1 MTRSFS
7 LAGLLR
13 VREIQ
18 ERAAAQRLSRAV
30 IDAQH
35 TEARD
40 RSLRAHLSGVGSEAV
55 DVRSLAA
62 LAAARV
68 AGRTLLVDLTTLSE
82 LQKQTVDEAR
92 TEHAQARRAMRG
104 LDRLAEA
111 HALRM
116 RTAELHA
123 EQTELDEIGSRTSA
137 SNTTTEDH
145 A

>member
-30 IDAQH
+30 LDARH

-40 RSLRAHLSGVGSEAV
+40 RSLRAHLSGAGSEAV

-68 AGRTLLVDLTTLSE
+68 AGRTLLSDLTVLAE
-82 LQKQTVDEAR
+82 LQEQTVDQAR
-92 TEHAQARRAMRG
+92 AEHSEARRAMRG
-104 LDRLAEA
+104 LDRLAQA
-111 HALRM
+111 HAVRV

-123 EQTELDEIGSRTSA
+123 EQAELDEIGSRTD
-137 SNTTTEDH
+137 TEGQS
-145 A
+145 

>member
-1 MTRSFS
+1 MSRSFS

-40 RSLRAHLSGVGSEAV
+40 RALRAHLSGADTEAV

-68 AGRTLLVDLTTLSE
+68 AGRALLADLRTLSE
-82 LQKQTVDEAR
+82 LQHETVAEAR
-92 TEHAQARRAMRG
+92 AEHADARRTLRG
-104 LDRLAEA
+104 LERLADA
-111 HALRM
+111 HAAELR
-116 RTAELHA
+116 AADLHA
-123 EQTELDEIGSRTSA
+123 EQAELDEIGTRTR
-137 SNTTTEDH
+137 TEDPR
-145 A
+145 

>member
-1 MTRSFS
+1 MSRGFS

-40 RSLRAHLSGVGSEAV
+40 RALRAHLAGTGTEAV
-55 DVRSLAA
+55 DVRTLAA

-68 AGRTLLVDLTTLSE
+68 SGRALLADLTALSDLQRETVAEARSAHADARRTL
-82 LQKQTVDEAR
+82 
-92 TEHAQARRAMRG
+92 RG
-104 LDRLAEA
+104 LERLADN
-111 HALRM
+111 HAVAV
-116 RTAELHA
+116 RTADLHA
-123 EQTELDEIGSRTSA
+123 EQAELDEIAARSRTEGTA
-137 SNTTTEDH
+137 
-145 A
+145 

>member
-1 MTRSFS
+1 MSRGFS

-40 RSLRAHLSGVGSEAV
+40 RALRAHLAGTDTEAV
-55 DVRSLAA
+55 DVRALAA

-68 AGRTLLVDLTTLSE
+68 SSRALLADLTTLSA
-82 LQKQTVDEAR
+82 LQQETVAEAR
-92 TEHAQARRAMRG
+92 TAHADARRTLRG
-104 LDRLAEA
+104 LERLADG
-111 HALRM
+111 HADAVR
-116 RTAELHA
+116 AADLHA
-123 EQTELDEIGSRTSA
+123 EQAELDEIASRSRT
-137 SNTTTEDH
+137 EDP

>member
-1 MTRSFS
+1 MSKPFS

-40 RSLRAHLSGVGSEAV
+40 RALRAHLAGTGTEAV

-68 AGRTLLVDLTTLSE
+68 AGRAMLADLTALSD
-82 LQKQTVDEAR
+82 LQEQTVAEAR
-92 TEHAQARRAMRG
+92 SAHAEARRTLRG
-104 LDRLAEA
+104 LERLAEG
-111 HALRM
+111 HAEAVRV
-116 RTAELHA
+116 AELHA
-123 EQTELDEIGSRTSA
+123 EQNELDEIGSRSG
-137 SNTTTEDH
+137 TEGRP
-145 A
+145 

>member
-1 MTRSFS
+1 MSRSFS

-40 RSLRAHLSGVGSEAV
+40 RALRAHLSTADSEAV

-68 AGRTLLVDLTTLSE
+68 AGRAMLADLRTLSE
-82 LQKQTVDEAR
+82 LQQETVAEAR
-92 TEHAQARRAMRG
+92 TEHAEARRTVRG
-104 LDRLAEA
+104 LERLATS
-111 HALRM
+111 HAAEVRA
-116 RTAELHA
+116 AELHA
-123 EQTELDEIGSRTSA
+123 EQAELDEIATRR
-137 SNTTTEDH
+137 TTEDRP
-145 A
+145 

>member
-30 IDAQH
+30 IDARH

-40 RSLRAHLSGVGSEAV
+40 RTLRAHLASAGTEAV

-62 LAAARV
+62 LAASRV
-68 AGRTLLVDLTTLSE
+68 AGRTLLTDLSALSE
-82 LQKQTVDEAR
+82 LQNETV
-92 TEHAQARRAMRG
+92 AQARAEHADARREMRG
-104 LDRLAEA
+104 LDRLAQA
-111 HALRM
+111 HASRVRADDLR
-116 RTAELHA
+116 T
-123 EQTELDEIGSRTSA
+123 EQAELDEIGSRTRTA
-137 SNTTTEDH
+137 DG

>member
-30 IDAQH
+30 LDARH

-40 RSLRAHLSGVGSEAV
+40 RSLRAHLAGAGSEAV

-68 AGRTLLVDLTTLSE
+68 AGRTLLSDLTTLSE
-82 LQKQTVDEAR
+82 LQEQTVDQAR
-92 TEHAQARRAMRG
+92 TEHAEARRAMRG
-104 LDRLAEA
+104 LDRLAQA
-111 HALRM
+111 HAVRV
-116 RTAELHA
+116 RAAELHA
-123 EQTELDEIGSRTSA
+123 EQAELDEIGSRTD
-137 SNTTTEDH
+137 TEGQS
-145 A
+145 

>member
-30 IDAQH
+30 LEARH

-40 RSLRAHLSGVGSEAV
+40 RSLRAHLSGVGNEAV

-68 AGRTLLVDLTTLSE
+68 AGRTLLADLTTLSE
-82 LQKQTVDEAR
+82 LQEQTVDEAR
-92 TEHAQARRAMRG
+92 TEHAEARRAMRG
-104 LDRLAEA
+104 LDRLAQA
-111 HALRM
+111 HALQARA
-116 RTAELHA
+116 AELHA
-123 EQTELDEIGSRTSA
+123 EQAELDEIGSRGSTSMEGQA
-137 SNTTTEDH
+137 
-145 A
+145 

>member
-68 AGRTLLVDLTTLSE
+68 AGRTLLADLATLSE
-82 LQKQTVDEAR
+82 MQEQTVDQAR
-92 TEHAQARRAMRG
+92 AEHADARRAMRG
-104 LDRLAEA
+104 LDRLAQA
-111 HALRM
+111 HALQVRA
-116 RTAELHA
+116 AELHA
-123 EQTELDEIGSRTSA
+123 EQAELDEIGARAQTDREA
-137 SNTTTEDH
+137 Q

>member
-1 MTRSFS
+1 MSKPFS

-40 RSLRAHLSGVGSEAV
+40 RALRAHLAGTGTEAV

-68 AGRTLLVDLTTLSE
+68 AGRAMLADLTALSD
-82 LQKQTVDEAR
+82 LQEQTVAEAR
-92 TEHAQARRAMRG
+92 SAHAEARRTLRG
-104 LDRLAEA
+104 LERLAEG
-111 HALRM
+111 HAEAVRA
-116 RTAELHA
+116 AELHA
-123 EQTELDEIGSRTSA
+123 EQNELDEIGSRSG
-137 SNTTTEDH
+137 TEGRP
-145 A
+145 

>member
-82 LQKQTVDEAR
+82 LQRQTVDEAR

-116 RTAELHA
+116 RTAE
-123 EQTELDEIGSRTSA
+123 
-137 SNTTTEDH
+137 
-145 A
+145 

>member
-30 IDAQH
+30 LDARH

-40 RSLRAHLSGVGSEAV
+40 RSLRAHLAGAGSEAV

-62 LAAARV
+62 LAAARA
-68 AGRTLLVDLTTLSE
+68 AGRTLLSDLTMLAE
-82 LQKQTVDEAR
+82 LQEQTVDQAR
-92 TEHAQARRAMRG
+92 AEHSEARRAMRG
-104 LDRLAEA
+104 LDRLAQA
-111 HALRM
+111 HAVRV
-116 RTAELHA
+116 RAAELHA
-123 EQTELDEIGSRTSA
+123 EQAELDEIGSRTD
-137 SNTTTEDH
+137 TEGQS
-145 A
+145 

>member
-30 IDAQH
+30 LDARH

-40 RSLRAHLSGVGSEAV
+40 RSLRAHLSGAGSEAV

-68 AGRTLLVDLTTLSE
+68 AGRTLLSDLTMLAE
-82 LQKQTVDEAR
+82 LQEQTVDQAR
-92 TEHAQARRAMRG
+92 AEHSEARRAMRG
-104 LDRLAEA
+104 LDRLAQA
-111 HALRM
+111 HAVRV
-116 RTAELHA
+116 RAAELHA
-123 EQTELDEIGSRTSA
+123 EQAELDEIGSRTD
-137 SNTTTEDH
+137 TEGQS
-145 A
+145 

>member
-1 MTRSFS
+1 MTRAFS

-30 IDAQH
+30 IDARH

-40 RSLRAHLSGVGSEAV
+40 RSLRAHLAGAGSEAV

-68 AGRTLLVDLTTLSE
+68 AGRTLLTDLTVLSD
-82 LQKQTVDEAR
+82 LQEQAVDQAR
-92 TEHAQARRAMRG
+92 TEHAEARRAMRG
-104 LDRLAEA
+104 LDRLAQA
-111 HALRM
+111 HAVQVRA
-116 RTAELHA
+116 AELHA
-123 EQTELDEIGSRTSA
+123 EQSELDEIGSRNRA
-137 SNTTTEDH
+137 EDKS
-145 A
+145 

>member
-1 MTRSFS
+1 MTRAFS

-13 VREIQ
+13 VRGIQ
-18 ERAAAQRLSRAV
+18 ERQAAQRLSRAV

-40 RSLRAHLSGVGSEAV
+40 RALRAHLAAEGAEAV

-68 AGRTLLVDLTTLSE
+68 AGRSLLADLTALAQVQQEEVAS
-82 LQKQTVDEAR
+82 AR
-92 TEHAQARRAMRG
+92 TEHSAARRSVRG

-111 HALRM
+111 HAARLR
-116 RTAELHA
+116 AADLHA
-123 EQTELDEIGSRTSA
+123 EQVELDEIAARTRG
-137 SNTTTEDH
+137 TE

>member
-1 MTRSFS
+1 MSRSFS

-40 RSLRAHLSGVGSEAV
+40 RSLRAHLAGSGNDAV

-68 AGRTLLVDLTTLSE
+68 AGRTLLADLTTLSE
-82 LQKQTVDEAR
+82 LQEQTVSQAR
-92 TEHAQARRAMRG
+92 AEHAEARRAMRG

-111 HALRM
+111 HAEKTRS
-116 RTAELHA
+116 AELHA
-123 EQTELDEIGSRTSA
+123 EQAELDEIGAR
-137 SNTTTEDH
+137 TTTEGQS
-145 A
+145 

>member
-1 MTRSFS
+1 MSKPFS

-40 RSLRAHLSGVGSEAV
+40 RALRAHLAGTGTEAV

-68 AGRTLLVDLTTLSE
+68 SGRAMLADLTTLSD
-82 LQKQTVDEAR
+82 LQEQTVTEAR
-92 TEHAQARRAMRG
+92 TAHAEARRTLRG
-104 LDRLAEA
+104 LERLAQG
-111 HALRM
+111 HADAVRA
-116 RTAELHA
+116 AELHA
-123 EQTELDEIGSRTSA
+123 EQAELDEIASRT
-137 SNTTTEDH
+137 TEGRP
-145 A
+145 

>member
-30 IDAQH
+30 LDARH

-40 RSLRAHLSGVGSEAV
+40 RSLRAHLSGAGSEAV

-68 AGRTLLVDLTTLSE
+68 AGRTLLSDLTMLAE
-82 LQKQTVDEAR
+82 LQEQTVDHAR
-92 TEHAQARRAMRG
+92 AEHSEARRAMRG
-104 LDRLAEA
+104 LDRLAQA
-111 HALRM
+111 HAVRV
-116 RTAELHA
+116 RAAELHA
-123 EQTELDEIGSRTSA
+123 EQAELDEIGSRTD
-137 SNTTTEDH
+137 TEGQS
-145 A
+145 

>member
-1 MTRSFS
+1 MSRGFS

-40 RSLRAHLSGVGSEAV
+40 RVLRAHLAGTDTEAV
-55 DVRSLAA
+55 DVRALAA

-68 AGRTLLVDLTTLSE
+68 SGRTLLADLTALAD
-82 LQKQTVDEAR
+82 LQQETVAEAR
-92 TEHAQARRAMRG
+92 AEHADARRTLRG
-104 LDRLAEA
+104 LERLADNHAEA
-111 HALRM
+111 V
-116 RTAELHA
+116 RTADLRA
-123 EQTELDEIGSRTSA
+123 EQAELDEIASRSRT
-137 SNTTTEDH
+137 EDP

>member
-30 IDAQH
+30 IDARH

-40 RSLRAHLSGVGSEAV
+40 RSLRAHLAGSGSEAV

-68 AGRTLLVDLTTLSE
+68 AGRSLLADLTTLAE
-82 LQKQTVDEAR
+82 LQEQTVAEAR
-92 TEHAQARRAMRG
+92 TEHEDARRAMRG
-104 LDRLAEA
+104 LDRLAQA
-111 HALRM
+111 HAVRV
-116 RTAELHA
+116 RAEELHA
-123 EQTELDEIGSRTSA
+123 EQAELDEIGSRRSA
-137 SNTTTEDH
+137 EGQS
-145 A
+145 

>member
-40 RSLRAHLSGVGSEAV
+40 RSLRAHLAGAGSEAV

-68 AGRTLLVDLTTLSE
+68 AGRTLLADLTTLSE
-82 LQKQTVDEAR
+82 LQEQTVDHAR
-92 TEHAQARRAMRG
+92 AEHAEARRAMRG

-111 HALRM
+111 HAAQVRA
-116 RTAELHA
+116 AELHA
-123 EQTELDEIGSRTSA
+123 EQSELDEIGSRTS
-137 SNTTTEDH
+137 TEGRS
-145 A
+145 

>member
-30 IDAQH
+30 IDARH

-40 RSLRAHLSGVGSEAV
+40 RSLRAHLAGAGSEAV

-68 AGRTLLVDLTTLSE
+68 AGRTLLTDLTVLSD
-82 LQKQTVDEAR
+82 LQEQAVDQAR
-92 TEHAQARRAMRG
+92 TEHAEARRAMRG
-104 LDRLAEA
+104 LDRLAQA
-111 HALRM
+111 HAVQVRA
-116 RTAELHA
+116 AELHA
-123 EQTELDEIGSRTSA
+123 EQSELDEIGSR
-137 SNTTTEDH
+137 NRVEDKS
-145 A
+145 

>member
-1 MTRSFS
+1 MSRSFS

-13 VREIQ
+13 VRDIQ

-40 RSLRAHLSGVGSEAV
+40 RHLRAALAGTDTEAV

-62 LAAARV
+62 LAASRAT
-68 AGRTLLVDLTTLSE
+68 GRRLLTDLNALAE
-82 LQKQTVDEAR
+82 LQQQDVDEAR
-92 TEHAQARRAMRG
+92 VEHASARRAVRG

-111 HALRM
+111 HAM
-116 RTAELHA
+116 RERAGELHA
-123 EQTELDEIGSRTSA
+123 EQAELDEIASRS
-137 SNTTTEDH
+137 SEGNV
-145 A
+145 

>member
-1 MTRSFS
+1 MSRGFS

-40 RSLRAHLSGVGSEAV
+40 RALRAHLAGTETEAV
-55 DVRSLAA
+55 DVRTLAA

-68 AGRTLLVDLTTLSE
+68 TGRALLADLTALADLQQETVAEARDAHADARRTL
-82 LQKQTVDEAR
+82 
-92 TEHAQARRAMRG
+92 RG
-104 LDRLAEA
+104 LERLAEG
-111 HALRM
+111 HADRM
-116 RTAELHA
+116 RAADLHA
-123 EQTELDEIGSRTSA
+123 EQAELDEIGSRPR
-137 SNTTTEDH
+137 TEGP